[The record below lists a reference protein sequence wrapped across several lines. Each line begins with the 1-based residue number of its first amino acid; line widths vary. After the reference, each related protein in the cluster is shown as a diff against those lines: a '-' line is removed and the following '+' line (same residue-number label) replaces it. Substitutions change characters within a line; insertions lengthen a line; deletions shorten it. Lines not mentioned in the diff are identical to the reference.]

1 MIQIFNGK
9 TPQIAESAYVSEV
22 ATIIGDVEIGENSS
36 VWPGAVIRGD
46 FGKISIG
53 CNTSVEDNCV
63 LHAGSPTILDQ
74 GLMIGDNVH
83 IGHGAVING
92 KRIGNHVLIGI
103 NASVLHDVEIGDY
116 CIIGASCL
124 VSQGMNIPERSFVIG
139 VPGRIKGEV
148 TDEQLFWVEKAP
160 KGYIELVKKYKKS

>member
-63 LHAGSPTILDQ
+63 LHAGSTTILDQ